1 MKATHQTRSDKG
13 LLYENPRRPKKKEG
27 LEHKGHYKT
36 KTMVGFVVSLSLMTT
51 MFRMDIRPSDEG
63 LDITMTSQETVQMEE
78 IVQTEQE
85 VKPPPPPRPPVP
97 VAVPDDYVFDDVEL
111 DLDAMLDLDE
121 AITDLPPPPPTPAMD
136 DEPEEDEME
145 IFVVV
150 EEMPTIVGG
159 SQEVYK
165 YLEYPEIAR
174 KAGLEG
180 LVVIQVV
187 VTPEGTPSLPEVAR
201 SAGQVLD
208 EAAVRAVMQLNFE
221 PGMQRGRAVRVRMA
235 IPIRFRLRDAQ

>member
-1 MKATHQTRSDKG
+1 MRATQQTHPDQG
-13 LLYENPRRPKKKEG
+13 LLYDNPRRPKKNAG
-27 LEHKGHYKT
+27 LEHKVHYET
-36 KTMVGFVVSLSLMTT
+36 KVMFGFVVSLTLMTT
-51 MFRMDIRPSDEG
+51 MVRMDLRPSGEG
-63 LDITMTSQETVQMEE
+63 LDITLTAQETVQMEE

-85 VKPPPPPRPPVP
+85 IKAPPPPRPPVP
-97 VAVPDDYVFDDVEL
+97 VVVPDDYVFEEVEL
-111 DLDAMLDLDE
+111 DLDAMLDLDA

-136 DEPEEDEME
+136 DGPEEDEME

-150 EEMPTIVGG
+150 EEMPTIIGG

-187 VTPEGTPSLPEVAR
+187 VLPDGKPSLPEVAR

-208 EAAVRAVMQLNFE
+208 EAAVGAVMQLSFK

-235 IPIRFRLRDAQ
+235 IPIRFRLRDAK

>member
-1 MKATHQTRSDKG
+1 MKATKNTESRHG
-13 LLYENPRRPKKKEG
+13 PLYDNPRRPTKNPG
-27 LEHKGHYKT
+27 LEHKVNYKT
-36 KTMVGFVVSLSLMTT
+36 KVMFGFVVSLSLLTAV
-51 MFRMDIRPSDEG
+51 FRMDIRPSEDG
-63 LDITMTSQETVQMEE
+63 LDITMTVQETVQMEE

-85 VKPPPPPRPPVP
+85 IKAPPPPRPPVP
-97 VAVPDDYVFDDVEL
+97 VAVPDDYVFDEVEL

-121 AITDLPPPPPTPAMD
+121 VITDLPPPPPTPVTD
-136 DEPEEDEME
+136 DEPEEEEME

-150 EEMPTIVGG
+150 EEMPSIIGG

-187 VTPEGTPSLPEVAR
+187 VTPEGKPSMPEVAR

-208 EAAVRAVMQLNFE
+208 EAAVRAVMQLSFE